1 MSDTNKFA
9 LLVSQGEQLQLTT
22 SISPIIFK
30 KDTYLSIPL
39 FPRASPFI
47 PIQLISP
54 RSYLFHGGQY
64 FWGDCYSDKIGH

>member
-9 LLVSQGEQLQLTT
+9 LLVSHGRAAPSSLQA
-22 SISPIIFK
+22 SAQSSSK
-30 KDTYLSIPL
+30 GYLFVCSL

-47 PIQLISP
+47 PLIDISALLSLP
-54 RSYLFHGGQY
+54 WGPI